1 MKRLFIFASAIFFHF
16 SSTFSQEWVSLNG
29 KQQREAVN
37 MTVLQSDALG
47 YKVKVTVNG
56 LYDETVQNEKGTFHS
71 LSLGRVERLL
81 TMGSPALPCINQI
94 IAIPPDAT
102 MSVSVEED
110 EWKDLEIGFVYPA
123 QSQFLAE
130 NKVFH
135 INDTVYQHSFI
146 PSTVKVGKES
156 TWRGI
161 RHAGVSVCPFKYYP
175 QENRLS
181 VLCSYTLKVE
191 FSQKQITSLQKIDSR
206 FGLFA
211 NTVYKNESLGQKNSS
226 SNSNN
231 YDYLILVGNNA
242 GITDHSSFCEKL
254 KQFRIWK
261 ALKGLKTKVT
271 YLNTLSMSDYQIRDF
286 IRNEKTNNNISY
298 VLLVGDSIPI
308 TTSDTLNYDQ
318 TSHIYGDY
326 WYGCEPGMD
335 EADVCIGRFSIAS
348 VADFEHMVD
357 KTIKYESSYEIS
369 PYTMLIAHKEE
380 APFPYSY
387 QGCCEAIRTDSLTAG
402 IYFWKAYGSLP
413 SDGGNNATNQMIL
426 DEMRTSHYNIINY
439 RGHGGV
445 NSWSNWNVSGESFTS
460 SEINNMDSTRSSVF
474 FSVACNTANIGSNTG
489 CMLESFTRSTH
500 GAVVFIGSTNN
511 SESEANNLY
520 DKIIFRKLFLNNVY
534 RIGDLNL
541 ISNIQNIQNYILNMG
556 DGRQASDHALS
567 YLCGGDPT
575 LELWTAHPTR
585 FNATVTPTDNSITIN
600 IGNNLGAYTLNVVS
614 VNGDLLNS
622 ISCSNS
628 TYTFPIPADKFYFS
642 INKHNCVPYVYY
654 YDRITNEISGVAF
667 TYDAYF
673 EASPIEIN
681 NNNASPVIV
690 KPYNRLHIKNGDNGV
705 YIDSFFKCE
714 KGAMLE
720 IK

>member
-110 EWKDLEIGFVYPA
+110 EWKDLEIGLVYPA
-123 QSQFLAE
+123 QSQYLE
-130 NKVFH
+130 KNDVFH

-211 NTVYKNESLGQKNSS
+211 NTVYEKKYSGIKTSK
-226 SNSNN
+226 SNSENF
-231 YDYLILVGNNA
+231 DYLIIVGTTTNDT
-242 GITDHSSFCEKL
+242 IMFYKKL

-261 ALKGLKTKVT
+261 ALKGLKTKVWDISNSS
-271 YLNTLSMSDYQIRDF
+271 LSSNTIRDS
-286 IRNEKTNNNISY
+286 ILYKTDKGMSY
-298 VLLVGDSIPI
+298 VMLIGDKDEISLG
-308 TTSDTLNYDQ
+308 DTLDHNQ
-318 TSHIYGDY
+318 EHIYGDY
-326 WYGCEPGMD
+326 WYGCRPGTD
-335 EADVCIGRFSIAS
+335 EAEVRIGRFSIATIT
-348 VADFEHMVD
+348 DFENMVD
-357 KTIKYESSYEIS
+357 KTIKYESRNKVC
-369 PYTMLIAHKEE
+369 PLTMLIAHKEG
-380 APFPYSY
+380 ANNANSHSF
-387 QGCCEAIRTDSLTAG
+387 QGCCHAIRTSNYTTPMT
-402 IYFWKAYGSLP
+402 FWKAYGAPIIYQGDS
-413 SDGGNNATNQMIL
+413 ATNQDVL

-445 NSWSNWNVSGESFTS
+445 NSWGNWNQSGESFTS
-460 SEINNMDSTRSSVF
+460 SEINNMDSTRYSIF
-474 FSVACNTANIGSNTG
+474 FSIACNTGNIASNTG
-489 CMLESFTRSTH
+489 CMLEAFTRSNH
-500 GAVVFIGSTNN
+500 GAVAFLGATK
-511 SESEANNLY
+511 ESDPGANCDFDMLL
-520 DKIIFRKLFLNNVY
+520 FQKLLNEGIY
-534 RIGDLNL
+534 RLGDLIVL
-541 ISNIQNIQNYILNMG
+541 SNIQNIQNYILNIEEG
-556 DGRQASDHALS
+556 GKASDNAFS

-575 LELWTAHPTR
+575 LEIWTATPTR
-585 FNATVTPTDNSITIN
+585 CEATVSFENGYATIN
-600 IGNNLGAYTLNVVS
+600 TGGNLGNYTLNIVS

-622 ISCSNS
+622 ISCSTP
-628 TYTFPIPADKFYFS
+628 TYTFPIPADQFFFS
-642 INKHNCVPYVYY
+642 IDKHNYVPYVCY
-654 YDRITNEISGVAF
+654 YDRISTDICDVDFSFNAF
-667 TYDAYF
+667 F

-681 NNNASPVIV
+681 NNCYGPVTV
-690 KPYNRLHIKNGDNGV
+690 EPNNLLHIKNNSEGV
-705 YIDSFFKCE
+705 YIVTGFKCR
-714 KGAMLE
+714 KGATLKVE
-720 IK
+720 

>member
-94 IAIPPDAT
+94 IAIPPDAA

-146 PSTVKVGKES
+146 PPIVRVGKES

-161 RHAGVSVCPFKYYP
+161 RHAGVSVCPFRYYP

-181 VLCSYTLKVE
+181 VLCSFTLKVE
-191 FSQKQITSLQKIDSR
+191 FNQKRITDLQKVDTR
-206 FGLFA
+206 FGLYA
-211 NTVYKNESLGQKNSS
+211 NNAYIGKSLNSKAYN
-226 SNSNN
+226 SNSDN
-231 YDYLILVGNNA
+231 YDYLILVGNDSSV
-242 GITDHSSFCEKL
+242 TDQLMFKEKMR
-254 KQFRIWK
+254 QFRIWK
-261 ALKGLKTKVT
+261 ALKGIKTQVT
-271 YLNTLSMSDYQIRDF
+271 YLDTSLLQANDIRDY
-286 IRNEKTNNNISY
+286 IRGEKSKGISY
-298 VLLVGDSIPI
+298 VLLVGDNDPI
-308 TTSDTLNYDQ
+308 VLGDTLDGEGN
-318 TSHIYGDY
+318 SHIFGDY
-326 WYGCEPGMD
+326 WYGCKPGTD
-335 EADVCIGRFSIAS
+335 EADVSVGRFSIAS

-357 KTIKYESSYEIS
+357 KTIQYESSAYVEPIA
-369 PYTMLIAHKEE
+369 MLIAHKDY
-380 APFPYSY
+380 PYPN
-387 QGCCEAIRTDSLTAG
+387 CCENIDTAHYNLPYG
-402 IYFWKAYGSLP
+402 FWTAYGNE
-413 SDGGNNATNQMIL
+413 GNHVTNQYVTS
-426 DEMRTSHYNIINY
+426 EMHTFQYNIINY
-439 RGHGGV
+439 RGHGGI
-445 NSWSNWNVSGESFTS
+445 NFWGDPYWNRAGESFTS
-460 SEINNMDSTRSSVF
+460 SEINNMDSRKTSVF
-474 FSVACNTANIGSNTG
+474 FSIACNTGNIKSDTI
-489 CMLESFTRSTH
+489 CMLETFTRSDH
-500 GAVVFIGSTNN
+500 GAVAFIGGTNTTDTG
-511 SESEANNLY
+511 ANNDY
-520 DKIIFRKLFLNNVY
+520 DKILFRKLLNDNVY
-534 RIGDLNL
+534 RLGDLNIL
-541 ISNIQNIQNYILNMG
+541 SHINNIQNYCITYGNG
-556 DGRQASDHALS
+556 YTATDIAFA

-614 VNGDLLNS
+614 VNGDLLDS